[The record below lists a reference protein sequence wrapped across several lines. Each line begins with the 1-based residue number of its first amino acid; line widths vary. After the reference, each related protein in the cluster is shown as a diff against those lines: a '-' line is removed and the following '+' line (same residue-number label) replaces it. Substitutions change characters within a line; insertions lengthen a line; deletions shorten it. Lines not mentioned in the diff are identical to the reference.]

1 MNNIATDPL
10 LLVGDNPFLSISHLS
25 QSKARERV
33 DDPGDP
39 VFAAHLL
46 RLALENGANGFT
58 FSVCDSNL
66 SILDNLDLTD
76 LGKSLRLYPI
86 LPYAFE
92 YVQKA
97 TQRGGFGGLIKK
109 LGWDMVKSGNA
120 ESLVFGV
127 LTTLTANPES
137 LMKAYLGY
145 EFSRLNSYL
154 NKTIRLDSILLHQ
167 VVTDLALALDLDWL
181 FKTYITFLSKKK
193 VIPGFN
199 TGNFPFLV
207 RKFNEWKI
215 DLHNVII
222 AAPFNKMGF
231 QMTPSKEECEKALT
245 LLPEPSVIAISVLA
259 AGYLHPLEAS
269 EYLSNLPNIR
279 GIAVGVSKEKHARE
293 TFEIFKRKLDYQRHG
308 A

>member
-1 MNNIATDPL
+1 MNDIATDPL
-10 LLVGDNPFLSISHLS
+10 LLVGDNPFLNISHLS

-58 FSVCDSNL
+58 FSMCDSNL
-66 SILDNLDLTD
+66 AILDNLDSTG
-76 LGKSLRLYPI
+76 LGKSLRLYPV

-120 ESLVFGV
+120 ESLIFGV

-145 EFSRLNSYL
+145 E
-154 NKTIRLDSILLHQ
+154 
-167 VVTDLALALDLDWL
+167 
-181 FKTYITFLSKKK
+181 
-193 VIPGFN
+193 
-199 TGNFPFLV
+199 
-207 RKFNEWKI
+207 
-215 DLHNVII
+215 II
-222 AAPFNKMGF
+222 S
-231 QMTPSKEECEKALT
+231 T
-245 LLPEPSVIAISVLA
+245 
-259 AGYLHPLEAS
+259 
-269 EYLSNLPNIR
+269 
-279 GIAVGVSKEKHARE
+279 
-293 TFEIFKRKLDYQRHG
+293 
-308 A
+308 